1 MKNSTRKLLSALLLS
16 AASLGFHAED
26 DSPLSIISKNVVE
39 ESISNYKKLT
49 DAGEL
54 ANNRVVYAPNGAS
67 DEEKKKAKE
76 DNSKFQKYEQEIEKA
91 NKNIKK
97 DEYPEEMLYYT
108 YTLKAEDLK
117 NGNGFNQIASSLDQL
132 QGTLASINGIASPDS
147 LKPGMKL
154 ILPVFQ
160 GIYLPE
166 NPTTDFEILLS
177 KEYETETNSAKAKED
192 EAKAAKAQQKKE
204 EKEKK
209 EHIGQTEKKSSP
221 ARQSEA
227 KQAASTVK
235 KVEVNGKKFSY
246 HPGKSMSPT
255 ASAFFKSQKGGESD
269 KMVLPLSRKIL
280 TSKFGYRT
288 SPISGKW
295 KLHAGIDLAAPTGTD
310 ILACKSGE
318 VIEAA
323 NNNPVYG
330 SYVIIRHDKK
340 TTSTYAH
347 MSKILVKKHQKVKTG
362 ETIGKVGQTGMA
374 TGPHLHFEIRE
385 GGTPKDPA
393 MYVK

>member
-1 MKNSTRKLLSALLLS
+1 MFSIHGEETQNDGL
-16 AASLGFHAED
+16 AAITKMATTT
-26 DSPLSIISKNVVE
+26 IA
-39 ESISNYKKLT
+39 NYIKMI

-54 ANNRVVYAPNGAS
+54 ANSRVVYASNKAS
-67 DEEKKKAKE
+67 DSEKKKAKE
-76 DNSKFQKYEQEIEKA
+76 ANTKFQKYEKEIEKA
-91 NKNIKK
+91 NKDIKK

-117 NGNGFNQIASSLDQL
+117 NGNGFNQIAASLDQG

-177 KEYETETNSAKAKED
+177 KEYEIELNNAKAKEE
-192 EAKAAKAQQKKE
+192 EAKAAKVAEIEKTGKEIQKAEAKKQPEIKEQPQKKE
-204 EKEKK
+204 VTK
-209 EHIGQTEKKSSP
+209 TAP
-221 ARQSEA
+221 
-227 KQAASTVK
+227 TVK

-246 HPGKSMSPT
+246 HPGKSMSST

-269 KMVLPLSRKIL
+269 KMVLPLSRKVL

-310 ILACKSGE
+310 IFACKSGE

-330 SYVIIRHDKK
+330 SYVIIQHEGK

-347 MSKILVKKHQKVKTG
+347 MSKILVTKHQKVKTG

-385 GGTPKDPA
+385 NGKPEDPTK
-393 MYVK
+393 YLK